1 VRTRLS
7 EIRRTRAL
15 VMATGRDQIPPPP
28 SAFRSYGESSW
39 IVPPARVI
47 NTQWISIGNNTAIM
61 DYSFICVTPEVE
73 GITPSLTI
81 GDRCRISRF
90 TLISCVGEVTIGDD
104 VMSGDRVF
112 IGDANHNYEDPTRA
126 HNLQGM
132 SHPRPIHIGN
142 SAFIGIGSAI
152 LHGVTVGEGAV
163 VGAGSVVSSD
173 IPPYTLAVGNPARV
187 IRRYD
192 DSAGKWVDVRD

>member
-1 VRTRLS
+1 M
-7 EIRRTRAL
+7 RRTRAL